1 MAVGERQQREETR
14 PLDRHAQLALVA
26 RARAGDARR
35 HDLAVVVDEVAQDLD
50 VLVVD
55 LLDLLGREATDL
67 LALEQ
72 RGLLDDTIVL
82 NFAPAPSAEPLH
94 LAFLIGE
101 EHFDRVRARFD
112 ADGTPYTAD
121 PPGRRPGEVG
131 EVNPDGSGRRLY
143 FRGPDGHLLEVL
155 TARYTDLPAGSAAG

>member
-1 MAVGERQQREETR
+1 MIVPVTDRDAAV
-14 PLDRHAQLALVA
+14 AWF
-26 RARAGDARR
+26 
-35 HDLAVVVDEVAQDLD
+35 
-50 VLVVD
+50 VD
-55 LLDLLGREATDL
+55 LLELREPWPDGFFCSV
-67 LALEQ
+67 Q
-72 RGLLDDTIVL
+72 LDDSIVL
-82 NFAPAPSAEPLH
+82 NFAAAPAVEPLH

-101 EHFDRVRARFD
+101 EHFDRIRARFD

-155 TARYTDLPAGSAAG
+155 TARYTDVPAGSAAG